1 VNSGTEILS
10 SGAARTI
17 GAIYG
22 VFCNSFTFF
31 SGNFLFH
38 RSSSNFIEAKPP
50 FHFIYMVTEVTMK
63 GVFLS
68 ALVLAALAFSC
79 VKEGGAATAAAVL
92 PDETAAGLNA
102 VNPAPEAAATAAGSK
117 NGPDREAVLASIE
130 QIAATERLGG
140 YVQGLALAESRL
152 REEVG
157 DYAGA
162 VAAAYRELAWAYG
175 YGRVSYSSVKD
186 GLNNVLALE
195 NAGTDVPGEIH
206 KGIPAARAIL
216 CFLDNDWAEAERLFS
231 TLPVFQEESD
241 GFIRWLILVCR
252 LEQGST
258 QAERSAYGSMMGRYD
273 HFPEYWYRGARAF
286 GGPMAG
292 EYAERC
298 INLAPEGPFAAECR
312 TILAEALGLAP
323 EYGASILTRVEIEQ
337 IISRTTTERNSEYLR
352 AVLPVL
358 SLPDNSGT
366 FYAVNAL
373 RVLGQTEEFRSYFN
387 AEAAKAS
394 GRLAER
400 LAYIA
405 RG

>member
-1 VNSGTEILS
+1 LG
-10 SGAARTI
+10 
-17 GAIYG
+17 
-22 VFCNSFTFF
+22 
-31 SGNFLFH
+31 
-38 RSSSNFIEAKPP
+38 
-50 FHFIYMVTEVTMK
+50 
-63 GVFLS
+63 
-68 ALVLAALAFSC
+68 
-79 VKEGGAATAAAVL
+79 EGGGAAAVL
-92 PDETAAGLNA
+92 PDETGYAAGFNTY
-102 VNPAPEAAATAAGSK
+102 NPAPEKTGSK
-117 NGPDREAVLASIE
+117 NGPDREAVLASME
-130 QIAATERLGG
+130 QIAGTERLGG

-152 REEVG
+152 REEAG

-162 VAAAYRELAWAYG
+162 VAAAYKELAWAYG
-175 YGRVSYSSVKD
+175 YGIASYSSLKD

-195 NAGTDVPGEIH
+195 NAEPDVPGEIRN
-206 KGIPAARAIL
+206 GIPAARAVL
-216 CFLDNDWAEAERLFS
+216 CFLDGDWAEAERLLS
-231 TLPVFQEESD
+231 ALPVFQEESD

-252 LEQGST
+252 MEQGST
-258 QAERSAYGSMMGRYD
+258 QAERSAYGSMKGRYD
-273 HFPEYWYRGARAF
+273 YFPEYWYRGARTF

-298 INLAPEGPFAAECR
+298 ISLAPEGPFAAECR
-312 TILAEALGLAP
+312 AILAEALGLAP
-323 EYGASILTRVEIEQ
+323 EYGASILTRVEIER
-337 IISRTTTERNSEYLR
+337 IISRATAERNPEYLR

-373 RVLGQTEEFRSYFN
+373 RILGQAEEFRGYFN